1 MLSLHLLA
9 AAMVLTMAAAT
20 GNIAT
25 CNGFIDLGYAWGLLQ
40 SMLWDVLKWFS
51 SLTLS
56 AILLTTERTGFKLP
70 VSLTVKITI
79 N

>member
-1 MLSLHLLA
+1 MLSLHILA
-9 AAMVLTMAAAT
+9 AAMAAAT

>member
-1 MLSLHLLA
+1 MLSLHILA
-9 AAMVLTMAAAT
+9 AAMAAAT

-56 AILLTTERTGFKLP
+56 VILLTTERAGFKLP
-70 VSLTVKITI
+70 VSLTE
-79 N
+79 